1 MNAHEFY
8 RTFGSFGTNPPP
20 PPDPDGKLVPDDQF
34 PRNAKLC
41 APRTIVERK
50 VYYPWA
56 ETSYDPKYTSRQI
69 NKEDRTSR
77 RQYEA
82 LVGEFPWMNPEVVKE
97 TAPQCASAPSAK
109 KKPRKDGGATAK
121 PATAPKRPVPTSS
134 TASRAAPT
142 STRKRRKP

>member
-8 RTFGSFGTNPPP
+8 RTFGTFGGTAPA

-34 PRNAKLC
+34 PRNMKLS
-41 APRTIVERK
+41 APRTVVERH
-50 VYYPWA
+50 VYFPWA
-56 ETSYDPKYTSRQI
+56 ETSYDPKYTSRQV

-82 LVGEFPWMNPEVVKE
+82 LVGEFPWMDPEVVKQ
-97 TAPQCASAPSAK
+97 TTPPCASAASAK
-109 KKPRKDGGATAK
+109 KKPRNAGAPPKTA
-121 PATAPKRPVPTSS
+121 AAPKRPAATSS

-142 STRKRRKP
+142 SARKRRKP